1 MAKKL
6 YTLDYGDGDYPQI
19 VEFVPDPNWV
29 VPQRGVSFGEA
40 KAQLRRW
47 AQYQVDHFRMVV
59 RAANLARKE
68 DVEGGSI
75 YTDRVG

>member
-6 YTLDYGDGDYPQI
+6 YTLDYADGEYPQI
-19 VEFVPDPNWV
+19 VPFVPDPNWV
-29 VPQRGVSFGEA
+29 VPQRGVTLAEA

-47 AQYQVDHFRMVV
+47 AQYQVDHYRMVV